1 MSFLTFSIQLRH
13 FFSTLILLFF
23 FFLFK
28 KKLLSYLFSFYIM
41 FQHPLYKPTKHK
53 DVQKLKLIFTKF
65 YHLQGSVIKTVN
77 SIFLMKGLSV
87 IDGVEFVCLL

>member
-1 MSFLTFSIQLRH
+1 
-13 FFSTLILLFF
+13 
-23 FFLFK
+23 
-28 KKLLSYLFSFYIM
+28 M

-53 DVQKLKLIFTKF
+53 DIQKLKLIFTKF